1 MCFIE
6 SLAEMIVLRVEIVT
20 DTEGVAAEVTTEDV
34 AVVAVRDVVVVGHV
48 IAGAVVIGR
57 MVRN

>member
-1 MCFIE
+1 
-6 SLAEMIVLRVEIVT
+6 MIVLKVEIVT
-20 DTEGVAAEVTTEDV
+20 VTGGVAAEVTTEDV